1 MTPYAVEALSLQIG
15 ESETERR
22 FVWLQSPEY
31 TGAYVQ
37 LAPLAD
43 YEKDGGFTEKNSRTV
58 SGTVTPV
65 RGRKEPFVSCKV
77 RVKELVPGIEYI
89 YRVGHDAGFSEATY
103 RFRMPEGLTE
113 RQSFFM
119 ISDLHINVYRRPINE
134 WDPDGTKALARYAS
148 TLKSGMA
155 FGDTPP
161 AFFLSIGDNISCC
174 NMGASM
180 FPEPEKFTKKLSADL
195 AFLEHRE
202 FFSVDAARSLPFASV
217 LGNHDDVSLTAGL
230 EPIGDLTNAFYDLP
244 HDDGYSGH
252 YLDSSSGNFW
262 FTSGEILV
270 VGING
275 IVSAGGNLVQCDRE
289 IHRAFI
295 ERAIAEAPAT
305 KWRILLCH
313 VPAYSYV
320 EGAEYRASGT
330 TCGTAGERTERA
342 RMAEFFSMLSDPF
355 GFDIVF
361 TGHQHAFSRTYPML
375 DGRVVGEEAR
385 TVLRAEN
392 GTVTETLTRPRG
404 VIHYNVPSAYDHA
417 FFSNLPMEP
426 EAFYPAY
433 GVTEW
438 ALKGGLKDEIPNAD
452 KFRGVTYR
460 SATFTHVTLAKEGD
474 TDTMTVSSVR
484 SDTGEAFDTLIIRK

>member
-1 MTPYAVEALSLQIG
+1 MDHYTITALSIQVG

-22 FVWLQSPEY
+22 FVWLQSPEH
-31 TGAYVQ
+31 TGACVQ
-37 LAPLAD
+37 LAPLAA
-43 YEKDGGFTEKNSRTV
+43 YERDGGFTAENSRTV
-58 SGTVTPV
+58 LGTVTPV
-65 RGRKEPFVSCKV
+65 CGREEPFVSCKV
-77 RVKELVPGIEYI
+77 RVKELTEGTEYI
-89 YRVGHDAGFSEATY
+89 YRVGCDAGFAEGTY
-103 RFRMPEGLTE
+103 RFRMPAGLAE

-119 ISDLHINVYRRPINE
+119 ISDLHINVYRRPLNE
-134 WDPDGTKALARYAS
+134 WDPNGTKALARYEN
-148 TLKSGMA
+148 TLKSGIA

-180 FPEPEKFTKKLSADL
+180 FPEPERFTKKLSADY
-195 AFLEHRE
+195 AFLEHCE
-202 FFSVDAARSLPFASV
+202 FFSVDTAKSLPFASV
-217 LGNHDDVSLTAGL
+217 LGNHDDVALTAGS

-244 HDDGYSGH
+244 NDDGRSGH
-252 YLDSSSGNFW
+252 YLDSSCGNFW
-262 FTSGEILV
+262 FKSGELLV
-270 VGING
+270 VGINAV
-275 IVSAGGNLVQCDRE
+275 VSAGGNLAPCGKEVQ
-289 IHRAFI
+289 RAFI
-295 ERAIAEAPAT
+295 ERAVAEAGDVR
-305 KWRILLCH
+305 WRILLCH

-320 EGAEYRASGT
+320 EGAEYRATGT
-330 TCGTAGERTERA
+330 TCGTAGDRTERA
-342 RMAEFFSMLSDPF
+342 RMAEFFHTLCDPF

-385 TVLRAEN
+385 TVERHEGN
-392 GTVTETLTRPRG
+392 IVTETLTRPYG

-438 ALKGGLKDEIPNAD
+438 ALKSGLKDEIPNAD

-460 SATFTHVTLAKEGD
+460 SAAYTHVTLAREGD